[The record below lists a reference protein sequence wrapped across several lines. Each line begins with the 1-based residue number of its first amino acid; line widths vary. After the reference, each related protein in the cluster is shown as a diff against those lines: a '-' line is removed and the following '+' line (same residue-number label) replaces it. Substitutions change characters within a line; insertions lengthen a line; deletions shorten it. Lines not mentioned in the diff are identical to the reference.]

1 MELDIWQGDWTLP
14 SVDLT
19 CLQVMAYAKFS
30 GAPVKIKKTN
40 WPLSR
45 YGHLPVFRHGK
56 KNTLTTFDNIVSY
69 LQKQNYNADGE
80 LTSKQCSDIIAYTA
94 LLRDKLYPALLYIWW
109 IDEKNYCEL
118 TRPWYAKVLR
128 FPLNYFLPGHQQRAA
143 QTTIDNLWTSDL
155 IDDNQKELSLYKD
168 AQECLTL
175 LSYRLGDNEYFFGNS
190 PCSLDAIVFG
200 YLAPL
205 LKAPFKN
212 AALQNHLK
220 QCPNL
225 TQFVQRILQRYFP
238 LSPEELEA
246 LKKKEE
252 LEAEEKKEF
261 PHKWRDI
268 ILSGIFAAVVMLA
281 YAAATSKI
289 SYPHIEDDEYDEEYP
304 IDEYQ
309 EYYDDKEK
317 EKNR

>member
-1 MELDIWQGDWTLP
+1 MELDIWQGDWSLP

-30 GAPVKIKKTN
+30 GAPIQIKRTN

-56 KNTLTTFDNIVSY
+56 KNTLTTFDNIVTY
-69 LQKQNYNADGE
+69 LQKQNYNADGD
-80 LTSKQCSDIIAYTA
+80 LTSIQCSDIIAYTA

-109 IDEKNYCEL
+109 VDEKNYIEL
-118 TRPWYAKVLR
+118 TRPWYAKVLH

-143 QTTIDNLWTSDL
+143 QETINNLWNSDL
-155 IDDNQKELSLYKD
+155 IEDAQKETALYKD
-168 AQECLTL
+168 AQECLNL
-175 LSYRLGDNEYFFGNS
+175 LSYRLGNNEFFCGKN

-200 YLAPL
+200 FLAPL

-220 QCPNL
+220 ACPNL
-225 TQFVQRILQRYFP
+225 VQFVQRILQKYFP

-246 LKKKEE
+246 LKKQQEQEVEE
-252 LEAEEKKEF
+252 RREF

-268 ILSGIFAAVVMLA
+268 ILSGLFAATVMLG
-281 YAAATSKI
+281 YAAVALKI
-289 SYPHIEDDEYDEEYP
+289 KYPVRQEYDDDYP
-304 IDEYQ
+304 IDDYG
-309 EYYDDKEK
+309 YYDDRDRQRRN
-317 EKNR
+317 NR